1 MDTHVNRTAVRASKV
16 KSPHDMPVQ
25 AQRGDVCSSHP
36 FATSA
41 LEGCGCS
48 ASRFGRLTQGNLMV
62 VLILLFLVT
71 VAASAATV
79 VVVVAAAAAVS
90 SSSSSSGSSSSS
102 SSSSGSSQ

>member
-16 KSPHDMPVQ
+16 KSPHDRPVQ

-48 ASRFGRLTQGNLMV
+48 ASRVGRLTQGNLMM
-62 VLILLFLVT
+62 VLILLFLAT

-79 VVVVAAAAAVS
+79 VVVVVAVVAAAAVS
-90 SSSSSSGSSSSS
+90 SSSSSSGSGSSSS
-102 SSSSGSSQ
+102 SSQ